1 MPVTLHPSPFTA
13 FAMKLFTVEEANALL
28 PTVRGVVR
36 RIQRAYARV
45 SAAQEQA
52 RQAAAGAAHGGG
64 GMEGG
69 AGYVMSLSEL
79 AEASGELEGLGV
91 QLKDYE
97 RGLIDFP
104 AMRDG
109 RVVLLC
115 WQMGEG
121 DELEW
126 WHDLEAG
133 FAGRQPL

>member
-1 MPVTLHPSPFTA
+1 
-13 FAMKLFTVEEANALL
+13 MKLFTVEDANSLL
-28 PTVRGVVR
+28 PTVRGIVR
-36 RIQRAYARV
+36 RVQRAYARV
-45 SAAQEQA
+45 SASQAQA
-52 RQAAAGAAHGGG
+52 RLASEGASLGGG

-69 AGYVMSLSEL
+69 SDYVLALTEL
-79 AEASGELEGLGV
+79 AEASGELEALGV
-91 QLKDYE
+91 QIKDYE

-104 AMRDG
+104 TLRDG

>member
-1 MPVTLHPSPFTA
+1 MKIFTL
-13 FAMKLFTVEEANALL
+13 EEANALL
-28 PTVRGVVR
+28 PTVRGIVR
-36 RIQRAYARV
+36 RVQRTYARV

-52 RQAAAGAAHGGG
+52 RLAAAGAALGGG

-69 AGYVMSLSEL
+69 GDYVKSLSEL
-79 AEASGELEGLGV
+79 AEASGELEELGV
-91 QLKDYE
+91 QMKDYT

-104 AMRDG
+104 AMREG

>member
-1 MPVTLHPSPFTA
+1 
-13 FAMKLFTVEEANALL
+13 MKLFTVEEANALL
-28 PTVRGVVR
+28 PTVRGIVG
-36 RIQRAYARV
+36 RIQRTYARV

-52 RQAAAGAAHGGG
+52 RLAAAGAAHGGG

-69 AGYVMSLSEL
+69 GDYVLSLSDL
-79 AEASGELEGLGV
+79 AEAAGELEELGV
-91 QLKDYE
+91 QMKDYT

-104 AMRDG
+104 AMREG

>member
-1 MPVTLHPSPFTA
+1 
-13 FAMKLFTVEEANALL
+13 MKLFTLEEANALL
-28 PTVRGVVR
+28 PTVRGIVR
-36 RIQRAYARV
+36 RIQRTYARV

-52 RQAAAGAAHGGG
+52 RLAAAGAAHGGG

-69 AGYVMSLSEL
+69 ASYVLSLSEL
-79 AEASGELEGLGV
+79 AEASGELEELGV
-91 QLKDYE
+91 QMKDYT

>member
-1 MPVTLHPSPFTA
+1 
-13 FAMKLFTVEEANALL
+13 MKLFTVEEANALL
-28 PTVRGVVR
+28 PTVREIVA
-36 RIQRAYARV
+36 RIQRTYARV
-45 SAAQEQA
+45 SGAQEQA
-52 RQAAAGAAHGGG
+52 RLAAAGAAQGGG

-69 AGYVMSLSEL
+69 SAYVQSLAEL
-79 AEASGELEGLGV
+79 AEASGELEELGV
-91 QLKDYE
+91 QLKDYA

-104 AMRDG
+104 TLREG
-109 RVVLLC
+109 HVVLLC

>member
-1 MPVTLHPSPFTA
+1 MKIFTL
-13 FAMKLFTVEEANALL
+13 EEANALL
-28 PTVRGVVR
+28 PTVRGIVR
-36 RIQRAYARV
+36 RIQRTYARV

-52 RQAAAGAAHGGG
+52 RLAAAGAAHGGG

-69 AGYVMSLSEL
+69 ASYVLSLSDL
-79 AEASGELEGLGV
+79 AEASGELEELGV
-91 QLKDYE
+91 QMKDYT

-104 AMRDG
+104 AMREG

>member
-1 MPVTLHPSPFTA
+1 
-13 FAMKLFTVEEANALL
+13 MKLFTVEEANALL
-28 PTVRGVVR
+28 PTVRGVVG

-45 SAAQEQA
+45 SASQEQA
-52 RQAAAGAAHGGG
+52 RQAATGAAHGGG

-69 AGYVMSLSEL
+69 ASYVLSLSEL
-79 AEASGELEGLGV
+79 AEASGELEELGV
-91 QLKDYE
+91 QMKDYT

-104 AMRDG
+104 TMREG

-126 WHDLEAG
+126 WHDMEAG

>member
-1 MPVTLHPSPFTA
+1 
-13 FAMKLFTVEEANALL
+13 MKLFTVEEANALL
-28 PTVRGVVR
+28 PTVRGIVG

-52 RQAAAGAAHGGG
+52 RLAAAAAAHGGG
-64 GMEGG
+64 GMDGGG
-69 AGYVMSLSEL
+69 AYVLSLSRL
-79 AEASGELEGLGV
+79 AEASGQLEELGV

-104 AMRDG
+104 AMREG

-115 WQMGEG
+115 WQLGEG

>member
-1 MPVTLHPSPFTA
+1 
-13 FAMKLFTVEEANALL
+13 MKLFTVDEANALL
-28 PTVRGVVR
+28 PTVRGIVR

-52 RQAAAGAAHGGG
+52 RLAAAGAAQGGG
-64 GMEGG
+64 GMLGG
-69 AGYVMSLSEL
+69 AAYVESLAEL
-79 AEASGELEGLGV
+79 AEAAGELEGLGV
-91 QLKDYE
+91 QLKDYT

-104 AMRDG
+104 AMREG

>member
-1 MPVTLHPSPFTA
+1 
-13 FAMKLFTVEEANALL
+13 MKLFTIEEANALL
-28 PTVRGVVR
+28 PTVRVIVG
-36 RIQRAYARV
+36 RIQRTYARV
-45 SAAQEQA
+45 SASQERA
-52 RQAAAGAAHGGG
+52 RLAAGGAEHGGG

-69 AGYVMSLSEL
+69 GAYVLSLSEL
-79 AEASGELEGLGV
+79 AEASGELEELGV
-91 QLKDYE
+91 QMKDYV

-104 AMRDG
+104 ALRDG

-115 WQMGEG
+115 WEMGEG

>member
-1 MPVTLHPSPFTA
+1 
-13 FAMKLFTVEEANALL
+13 MKLFTVEEANALL
-28 PTVRGVVR
+28 PAVQGIVG

-45 SAAQEQA
+45 SAAQERA
-52 RQAAAGAAHGGG
+52 RLAAAGAALGGG

-69 AGYVMSLSEL
+69 ADYVLSLSEL

-104 AMRDG
+104 TLREG

-115 WQMGEG
+115 WEMGEG

>member
-1 MPVTLHPSPFTA
+1 
-13 FAMKLFTVEEANALL
+13 TVEEANALL
-28 PTVRGVVR
+28 PTVRGIVG

-52 RQAAAGAAHGGG
+52 RLAASGAAHGGG

-69 AGYVMSLSEL
+69 AGYVLSLSEL
-79 AEASGELEGLGV
+79 AEASGELEQLGV
-91 QLKDYE
+91 QMKDYV

-115 WQMGEG
+115 WEMGEG

>member
-1 MPVTLHPSPFTA
+1 MMNAERS
-13 FAMKLFTVEEANALL
+13 MKLFTVEEANALL
-28 PTVRGVVR
+28 PTARRVVG
-36 RIQRAYARV
+36 RIQCAYARV
-45 SAAQEQA
+45 SAAQESA
-52 RQAAAGAAHGGG
+52 RLAAAGAAQGGG

-69 AGYVMSLSEL
+69 GDYVLALSDL
-79 AEASGELEGLGV
+79 AEASGELEELGV

-104 AMRDG
+104 TLRDD

-121 DELEW
+121 DTLEW

>member
-1 MPVTLHPSPFTA
+1 
-13 FAMKLFTVEEANALL
+13 MKLFTIEEANALL
-28 PTVRGVVR
+28 PTVRGIVG
-36 RIQRAYARV
+36 RIQRTYARV

-52 RQAAAGAAHGGG
+52 RLAAAGAAHGGG

-69 AGYVMSLSEL
+69 AGYVRSLSDL
-79 AEASGELEGLGV
+79 AEASGELEELGV
-91 QLKDYE
+91 QMKDYT

-104 AMRDG
+104 ALRDG

>member
-1 MPVTLHPSPFTA
+1 
-13 FAMKLFTVEEANALL
+13 MKLFTVEEANALL
-28 PTVRGVVR
+28 PTVRGIVG
-36 RIQRAYARV
+36 RIQSAYARV
-45 SAAQEQA
+45 SAAQEPA
-52 RQAAAGAAHGGG
+52 RLAAAGAALGGG

-69 AGYVMSLSEL
+69 SDYVLSLSEL
-79 AEASGELEGLGV
+79 AETAGELEELGV
-91 QLKDYE
+91 QLKDYT

-104 AMRDG
+104 TLREG

>member
-1 MPVTLHPSPFTA
+1 
-13 FAMKLFTVEEANALL
+13 MKLFTVEEANALL
-28 PTVRGVVR
+28 PTVRGIVG
-36 RIQRAYARV
+36 RIQRTYGRV

-52 RQAAAGAAHGGG
+52 RLAAGGAAHGGG

-69 AGYVMSLSEL
+69 SDYVESLSEL
-79 AEASGELEGLGV
+79 AEASGELEELGV
-91 QLKDYE
+91 QLKDYT

-104 AMRDG
+104 TMREG

>member
-1 MPVTLHPSPFTA
+1 
-13 FAMKLFTVEEANALL
+13 MKLFTVEDANALL
-28 PTVRGVVR
+28 PTVRGIVR
-36 RIQRAYARV
+36 RVQRAYARV
-45 SAAQEQA
+45 SASQEQA
-52 RQAAAGAAHGGG
+52 RLAAEGAARGGG
-64 GMEGG
+64 GMAGG
-69 AGYVMSLSEL
+69 SAYVLSLTEL
-79 AEASGELEGLGV
+79 AETSGELEALGV
-91 QLKDYE
+91 QMKDYE

-104 AMRDG
+104 TLRDG

>member
-1 MPVTLHPSPFTA
+1 
-13 FAMKLFTVEEANALL
+13 MKLFTVEDANALL
-28 PTVRGVVR
+28 PTVRGIVR
-36 RIQRAYARV
+36 RVQRSYARV
-45 SAAQEQA
+45 SAMQEQA

-69 AGYVMSLSEL
+69 SVYVLALSGL
-79 AEASGELEGLGV
+79 AEAAGELEALGV

-104 AMRDG
+104 TMREG

-126 WHDLEAG
+126 WHDLESG

>member
-1 MPVTLHPSPFTA
+1 
-13 FAMKLFTVEEANALL
+13 MKLFTVEDANALL
-28 PTVRGVVR
+28 PTVRGIVR
-36 RIQRAYARV
+36 RVQRAYARV
-45 SAAQEQA
+45 SAAQAQA
-52 RQAAAGAAHGGG
+52 RLAAEGASRGGG

-69 AGYVMSLSEL
+69 SAYVLSLTEL
-79 AEASGELEGLGV
+79 AETSGELETLGV
-91 QLKDYE
+91 QIKDYE

-104 AMRDG
+104 TMRDG

>member
-1 MPVTLHPSPFTA
+1 
-13 FAMKLFTVEEANALL
+13 MKLFTVEEANALL
-28 PTVRGVVR
+28 PTVRGVVG

-52 RQAAAGAAHGGG
+52 RLAAGGAAHGGG

-69 AGYVMSLSEL
+69 ASYVLSLSEL
-79 AEASGELEGLGV
+79 AEASGELEELGV
-91 QLKDYE
+91 QLKDYV

-104 AMRDG
+104 AMREG
-109 RVVLLC
+109 RFVLLC